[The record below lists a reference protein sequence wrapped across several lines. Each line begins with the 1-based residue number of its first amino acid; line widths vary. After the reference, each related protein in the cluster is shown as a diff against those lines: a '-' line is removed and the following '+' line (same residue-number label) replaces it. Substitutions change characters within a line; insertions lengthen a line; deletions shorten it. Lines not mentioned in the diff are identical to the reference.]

1 MTTAARPLLA
11 DPRPR
16 IVADGGDPH
25 LAGVRC
31 RACGHAGALRTP
43 RCVRCGGE
51 VDPALFGPAGTV
63 WATTVVHVAG
73 RPGDEVPYALAY
85 VDLDEGPRLLTRLA
99 GEGARVGDR
108 VALLAATTDGDPA
121 AELLR

>member
-1 MTTAARPLLA
+1 MTTAARVLLA

-16 IVADGGDPH
+16 IVGDGGEH
-25 LAGVRC
+25 RLAGVRC
-31 RACGHAGALRTP
+31 RACGHPGALCTP
-43 RCVRCGGE
+43 CCVRCGGE
-51 VDPALFGPAGTV
+51 VDPALFGPAGSI

-85 VDLDEGPRLLTRLA
+85 VDLDDGPRLLTRLC
-99 GEGARVGDR
+99 GPGARVGDR

>member
-1 MTTAARPLLA
+1 MTTAAHPLLA
-11 DPRPR
+11 DPRPH
-16 IVADGGDPH
+16 IVTDGCGPR

-43 RCVRCGGE
+43 RCVRCGGA

-63 WATTVVHVAG
+63 WAATVVHVPG

-85 VDLDEGPRLLTRLA
+85 VDLDDGPRLLARLA
-99 GEGARVGDR
+99 GDGARVGDR
-108 VALLAATTDGDPA
+108 VALLAATDDGDPA
-121 AELLR
+121 AEVVA

>member
-16 IVADGGDPH
+16 IVADGGEPR

-43 RCVRCGGE
+43 RCVRCAGE

-85 VDLDEGPRLLTRLA
+85 VDLDDGPRLLTRLS
-99 GEGARVGDR
+99 GEGAHVGDR
-108 VALLAATTDGDPA
+108 VALLDATPDGDPA
-121 AELLR
+121 AELLA